1 MEAVTIIRF
10 GHGGEVTTTVF
21 SRDGDKE
28 AFIENGVIKSL
39 SGKKTMAQVLDESME
54 YIDLIV
60 SNPNS
65 MISYKEVET
74 GNQKGIE
81 MNVFAH
87 VSENVRA
94 LKTIFRWV
102 SDEEKRL
109 ELIKQAKYKLQLFT
123 YEPDSVA

>member
-1 MEAVTIIRF
+1 MEAVTIVRF
-10 GHGGEVTTTVF
+10 GQGGKVTTTVF

-28 AFIENGVIKSL
+28 AFIENGAIKSL
-39 SGKKTMAQVLDESME
+39 PSKKTMAEVLNESMD

-65 MISYKEVET
+65 MISYKEVEE

-81 MNVFAH
+81 MNVFSYI
-87 VSENVRA
+87 SEDIRA

>member
-1 MEAVTIIRF
+1 VEAVTIIRF

-21 SRDGDKE
+21 SRDGEKE

-87 VSENVRA
+87 ISENVRA

>member
-21 SRDGDKE
+21 SRDGEKE

-87 VSENVRA
+87 ISENVRA

>member
-87 VSENVRA
+87 ISENVRA

>member
-10 GHGGEVTTTVF
+10 DHGGEVTTTVF

-87 VSENVRA
+87 ISENVRA

>member
-10 GHGGEVTTTVF
+10 DHGGEVTTTVF
-21 SRDGDKE
+21 SRDGEKE

-87 VSENVRA
+87 ISENVRA